1 MEPFYFYKDI
11 CLAQIKTIDTF
22 FTKVISEN
30 SFSRIIE
37 IGTHRGG
44 LTLWLSDNRPI
55 KSTIYSFDITDEYLM
70 IDPEKENINFI
81 KKDVFSEAAQEIH
94 DLISSEGQT
103 LLLCDGGNKN
113 YEFTLFSESLKSG
126 DIIMCHDFVD
136 DAETYNKVQL
146 ETNWP
151 SPPESYMTAIE
162 ESVKKLNLQPYLFE
176 EAKNN
181 LWGSFK
187 KQ

>member
-1 MEPFYFYKDI
+1 MEPFYFYKNI
-11 CLAQIKTIDTF
+11 CLAQTNTIDIF
-22 FTKVISEN
+22 FKKVILEN

-37 IGTHRGG
+37 IGTNRGG
-44 LTLWLSDNRPI
+44 LTLWLSDNRPE
-55 KSTIYSFDITDEYLM
+55 KCDIYSFDITDEYLM
-70 IDPEKENINFI
+70 IDPKKENINFI
-81 KKDVFSEAAQEIH
+81 QKDVFSEASQEIH

-113 YEFTLFSESLKSG
+113 NEFAIFAKSLKLG
-126 DIIMCHDFVD
+126 DIIMCHDFID
-136 DAETYNKVQL
+136 DAETYNKIQS

-151 SPPESYMTAIE
+151 SPPESHMRIIQ
-162 ESVKKLNLQPYLFE
+162 ESVNQLNLKPYLFE

-187 KQ
+187 K

>member
-1 MEPFYFYKDI
+1 MEPFYFYKNI
-11 CLAQIKTIDTF
+11 CLAQTNTIDIF
-22 FTKVISEN
+22 FKKVILEN

-37 IGTHRGG
+37 IGTNRGG
-44 LTLWLSDNRPI
+44 LTLWLSDNRPE
-55 KSTIYSFDITDEYLM
+55 KCDIYSFDITDEYLM
-70 IDPEKENINFI
+70 IDPQKENINFI
-81 KKDVFSEAAQEIH
+81 QKNVFSEASQEIH

-113 YEFTLFSESLKSG
+113 HEFNVFSESLKSG
-126 DIIMCHDFVD
+126 DIIMCHDFMD
-136 DAETYNKVQL
+136 DSETYNRIQS
-146 ETNWP
+146 EINWP
-151 SPPESYMTAIE
+151 SIAESYMFAIKGA
-162 ESVKKLNLQPYLFE
+162 VDKLNLQPYLFN